1 MSGISIYTV
10 PELTETTS
18 ILRFIVLLIA
28 GSVGGY
34 GIVLIEAFLTCYLCA
49 TENYGVP
56 YVAPYSPLIPNDLQ
70 DGIYM
75 SDVTSMPFRPQAL
88 NAKNKRRQYA
98 DGK

>member
-1 MSGISIYTV
+1 M
-10 PELTETTS
+10 
-18 ILRFIVLLIA
+18 LLIA

-56 YVAPYSPLIPNDLQ
+56 YVAPYSPLILNDLQ